1 VHDQEA
7 GESRLRAAF
16 HRVDQSGHGH
26 RVIGAPLRRSLSTTT
41 AGAPGSIVSHRAV
54 TTRAVC
60 RYAGCDLCERWQACM
75 QLHREIVRVPAH
87 LKIRWGRYRRVRFSG
102 SHQPCR
108 LCGGNDTV
116 VVSRFDRWLNPLV
129 NVMCRGCRLVFLDPM
144 PTDEEINA
152 YYKDQ

>member
-1 VHDQEA
+1 
-7 GESRLRAAF
+7 
-16 HRVDQSGHGH
+16 
-26 RVIGAPLRRSLSTTT
+26 
-41 AGAPGSIVSHRAV
+41 
-54 TTRAVC
+54 
-60 RYAGCDLCERWQACM
+60 M
-75 QLHREIVRVPAH
+75 QLHREIVRLPAH